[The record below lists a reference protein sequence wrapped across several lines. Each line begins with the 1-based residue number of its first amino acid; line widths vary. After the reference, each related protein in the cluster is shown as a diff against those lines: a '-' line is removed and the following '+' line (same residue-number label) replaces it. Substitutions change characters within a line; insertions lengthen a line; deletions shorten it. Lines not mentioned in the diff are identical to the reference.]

1 MVTVTEKA
9 AEKGKEILAAEGK
22 HGWGIRIYNAGSGC
36 CGPSFGLDIDENPL
50 ADDDVV
56 EKNGLRVFVEKSLSP
71 NLVGMQLDYLEG
83 EEHEG
88 FVLNGGGS
96 APSCSSGCSSC
107 G

>member
-9 AEKGKEILAAEGK
+9 AEKGKEILTAEGK

-36 CGPSFGLDIDENPL
+36 CGPSFGLDIDESPL
-50 ADDDVV
+50 ADDAVV
-56 EKNGLRVFVEKSLSP
+56 EKDGLKVFVEKTLAP

-96 APSCSSGCSSC
+96 PPSCGSGGCSC